1 MRRRLFLI
9 VIVIVVAA
17 GGLTFGIASEGAG
30 GGSSAVSRIEKEK
43 VLRVGWAV
51 WHPYVFRD
59 PKTNQIQGVSYE
71 LLQDLARAFGVS
83 IEWVEDS
90 WATLP
95 AGIQAGKFEITNL
108 MAITPPRAQ
117 VVDFSEPVTK
127 HGLSLIAPK
136 EEVAKTRSWED
147 WDRPGVKIAVTL
159 GANSDMFVTQRF
171 KRAEIVR
178 LKTVPENVLALVSGR
193 VNAHASTID
202 ALKTIQREHPQLAI
216 VPGSFGFSEV
226 AFAVPKGD
234 VDFASR
240 VNGFIRQAK
249 QSGRIRALLERYG
262 LDASFAAD

>member
-1 MRRRLFLI
+1 MRRRRFLTAI
-9 VIVIVVAA
+9 AVGAS
-17 GGLTFGIASEGAG
+17 GLTYG
-30 GGSSAVSRIEKEK
+30 GGVKASAARSSALLRIEKEK
-43 VLRVGWAV
+43 VVRVGWAV

-71 LLQDLARAFGVS
+71 LLQDLAKYLGVG

-95 AGIQAGKFEITNL
+95 AGVQAGKFEITNL

-136 EEVAKTRSWED
+136 EDVAKTRSWED
-147 WDRPGVKIAVTL
+147 WDRPGIKIAVTL

-171 KRAEIVR
+171 KRAEIIR

-226 AFAVPKGD
+226 AFALPKGD
-234 VDFASR
+234 AEFASR
-240 VNGFIRQAK
+240 VNTFIRQAK
-249 QSGRIRALLERYG
+249 QSGRIRTLLERYG

>member
-1 MRRRLFLI
+1 MIRRTLLAL
-9 VIVIVVAA
+9 VTAA
-17 GGLTFGIASEGAG
+17 ALAAVGPFAATGAAR
-30 GGSSAVSRIEKEK
+30 SPALDRIEKEK

-59 PKTNQIQGVSYE
+59 AKTNQIQGLSYD
-71 LLQDLARAFGVS
+71 LLQDMARALGARL
-83 IEWVEDS
+83 EWVEDS

-95 AGIQAGKFEITNL
+95 AGVQAGKFEITNL

-127 HGLSLIAPK
+127 HGLSLIAPR

-147 WDRPGVKIAVTL
+147 WDRPGIKIAVTL
-159 GANSDMFVTQRF
+159 GANSDMFVTQKF
-171 KRAEIVR
+171 KKAEIVR

-193 VNAHASTID
+193 VHAHASTID

-216 VPGSFGFSEV
+216 VPGSFGASEV
-226 AFAVPKGD
+226 AFALPKGD
-234 VDFASR
+234 TAFAGR
-240 VNGFIRQAK
+240 VNEFVQQAK
-249 QSGRIRALLERYG
+249 RSGRIRQLLEKYG